1 MWKIRSFEL
10 QGLGGPPF
18 SCVSQ
23 FFCRFKYVCCTFYLP
38 QIAKDDV
45 IRQSGQRFEW
55 SVDEA
60 KHWSFIVQIMR
71 KRTTNHPSTYKILY
85 YSPQQYQSSKQRMG
99 AGTTSNLFLR
109 RSHHS
114 LIKGQL
120 WIPLIFLIL
129 RISWVGGQLPSEA
142 FPPLACYSP
151 TQIWRH
157 WTRHLGKLLPWSE
170 GHDYCCSPINVN

>member
-1 MWKIRSFEL
+1 MFQFLRKINKLITRHLRCGRS
-10 QGLGGPPF
+10 GPLNYKDLEDLH
-18 SCVSQ
+18 SLACLN

-71 KRTTNHPSTYKILY
+71 KRTTNHPSTSKILY
-85 YSPQQYQSSKQRMG
+85 YSPKQYQSSKQRMG
-99 AGTTSNLFLR
+99 VCEDLKFVPAPIPP
-109 RSHHS
+109 HHS

-120 WIPLIFLIL
+120 WIPLRFLIL
-129 RISWVGGQLPSEA
+129 RISWVAEQLPSEA
-142 FPPLACYSP
+142 FPP
-151 TQIWRH
+151 
-157 WTRHLGKLLPWSE
+157 
-170 GHDYCCSPINVN
+170 